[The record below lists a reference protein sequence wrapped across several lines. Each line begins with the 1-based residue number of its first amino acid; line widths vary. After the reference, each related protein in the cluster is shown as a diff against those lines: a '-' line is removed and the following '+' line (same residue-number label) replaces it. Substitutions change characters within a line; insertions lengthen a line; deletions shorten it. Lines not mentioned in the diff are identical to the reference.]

1 MSAETGRPTM
11 HEVARVAGVSHAT
24 VSRVL
29 NGHTNVAPATA
40 RAVADAIITTGYVP
54 NRAARSL
61 RVQSTDTVVLVA
73 REKADVFYSEPTL
86 SPMASGANLRLS
98 EHGYQMLL
106 ALVDSSRSAERV
118 GSLIAGGSFDAAI
131 LVAMSN
137 DDPLIARLMA
147 TNTPLVTASTPFP
160 GFDIPSADT
169 DNVGGSRAITA
180 RLVATGRSKLVAIGG
195 PSWAP
200 VTQLRLDGFHQ
211 GAKNAALGH
220 TTVNEWTLTAGKRA
234 MKELLELHPDLDGVV
249 AASDLL
255 AAGAT
260 RALNEVGRRVPQDVG
275 VVGFDDAPIA
285 ALNDP
290 PLSTVRSDARAT
302 GIALADMAIAQIRG
316 QELPQPH
323 LLLPNEVVWR
333 ESA

>member
-1 MSAETGRPTM
+1 
-11 HEVARVAGVSHAT
+11 
-24 VSRVL
+24 
-29 NGHTNVAPATA
+29 
-40 RAVADAIITTGYVP
+40 
-54 NRAARSL
+54 
-61 RVQSTDTVVLVA
+61 
-73 REKADVFYSEPTL
+73 
-86 SPMASGANLRLS
+86 
-98 EHGYQMLL
+98 
-106 ALVDSSRSAERV
+106 
-118 GSLIAGGSFDAAI
+118 
-131 LVAMSN
+131 
-137 DDPLIARLMA
+137 
-147 TNTPLVTASTPFP
+147 
-160 GFDIPSADT
+160 
-169 DNVGGSRAITA
+169 
-180 RLVATGRSKLVAIGG
+180 
-195 PSWAP
+195 
-200 VTQLRLDGFHQ
+200 
-211 GAKNAALGH
+211 ALGH

-275 VVGFDDAPIA
+275 VVGFADAPMA

-316 QELPQPH
+316 QELPQPP